1 MKIKMIKRKK
11 YINVLICK
19 FLFES
24 NVLLIFQDI
33 NWQQIIIMY
42 KRVIIW
48 DLYIIRV
55 KLQKKMI

>member
-1 MKIKMIKRKK
+1 MKIKMIKRTK